1 MGIFFAVVSS
11 VLQAVAFTVLKKSYE
26 TFPTSVMFFFLTIF
40 GALIWIPYALIVG
53 FNTDL
58 LGLVLLYAL
67 ISTIMGQAFPSWT
80 LTKGELGITGS
91 IFATYPMYTVLFSL
105 GINHETLTLVQW
117 LFILTTFLGTIVVS
131 LPAKLNKKELLKS
144 SLVLWPV
151 AAAVSIGFSDS
162 LSKKIIT
169 QAGVEAF
176 LFALAISQF
185 PIAIAFL
192 RIEHQSMRQFTRIIR
207 HLRTYQW
214 SILASFLLV
223 LVLLTLFLAFSYAPA
238 SIAAPIAGSYPALL
252 VILAAIVFK
261 EKITLKKLLGILLVM
276 AGAIGLGYYS
286 G

>member
-1 MGIFFAVVSS
+1 MGIFFAIASS

-26 TFPTSVMFFFLTIF
+26 TFPTSVMFFFMAIF
-40 GALIWIPYALIVG
+40 GALVWIPYALVVG
-53 FNTDL
+53 FSTDL

-67 ISTIMGQAFPSWT
+67 LSTIMGQAFPTWT
-80 LTKGELGITGS
+80 LTKGELGITGA

-105 GINHETLTLVQW
+105 GINHETLTLIQW
-117 LFILTTFLGTIVVS
+117 AFILTTLVGTIVVS
-131 LPAKLNKKELLKS
+131 LPARFNKKEFHKS
-144 SLVLWPV
+144 SLLLWPI
-151 AAAVSIGFSDS
+151 AAAISIGLSDS
-162 LSKKIIT
+162 LTKKIIT
-169 QAGVEAF
+169 QAGVAVF

-185 PIAIAFL
+185 PVAIAFL

-207 HLRTYQW
+207 HLGEYQW

-223 LVLLTLFLAFSYAPA
+223 LVLLTLFLAFAYAPA

-252 VILAAIVFK
+252 IILAAVIFR
-261 EKITLKKLLGILLVM
+261 EKITLKKLLGIALVM